1 MSLGNVL
8 YIEDEA
14 ALAEIIRE
22 SLEAKGF
29 TVKYASTLS
38 SASLLLRESQPD
50 IIVVDVMLPDGD
62 GFEWVASLRKSNI
75 CVPVIFLTS
84 RSQSSDVVKGFELG
98 GNDYVKKP
106 FSIAELVVRMQAL
119 LKGSLTQ
126 APAIVQE
133 MVTRKI
139 GKSTFIYPAGELQ
152 TGGNKIQL
160 TSREADLLE
169 LLILHRNQPINRHEV
184 LQKLWGNTDYFSGR
198 SLDVFISRLRK
209 YFSADASVKII
220 NVRGIGYKLVY

>member
-1 MSLGNVL
+1 MSLGKIL

-29 TVKYASTLS
+29 IVTHAATLS
-38 SASLLLRESQPD
+38 IASCLLPESSPD
-50 IIVVDVMLPDGD
+50 IIVIDVMLPDGD
-62 GFEWVASLRKSNI
+62 GFEWVSSLRKGGVDI
-75 CVPVIFLTS
+75 PVIFLTS

-119 LKGSLTQ
+119 LKKSFPQRSGWS
-126 APAIVQE
+126 QE
-133 MVTRKI
+133 MITFKI
-139 GKSTFIYPAGELQ
+139 GKSTFSYPAGELLVE
-152 TGGNKIQL
+152 GKKIQL
-160 TSREADLLE
+160 TSREADLLN
-169 LLILHRNQPINRHEV
+169 LLHLHRNQPVNRNEM
-184 LQKLWGNTDYFSGR
+184 LQKLWGNVDYFSGR

-209 YFSADASVKII
+209 YLSPDASVKII

>member
-1 MSLGNVL
+1 MSLGKIL

-29 TVKYASTLS
+29 LVSYAAKLS
-38 SASLLLRESQPD
+38 SASFLLRESLPD

-62 GFEWVASLRKSNI
+62 GFEWVASLRKRGVN
-75 CVPVIFLTS
+75 VPVIFLTS
-84 RSQSSDVVKGFELG
+84 RSQTSDVVKGFELG

-106 FSIAELVVRMQAL
+106 FSIAELVVRIQAL
-119 LKGSLTQ
+119 LKKQ
-126 APAIVQE
+126 APPATANVQE

-139 GKSTFIYPAGELQ
+139 GKLTFIYPAGELE
-152 TGGNKIQL
+152 TGANKIQL
-160 TSREADLLE
+160 TSREADLLD
-169 LLILHRNQPINRHEV
+169 LLLLHRNRPINREEM
-184 LQKLWGNTDYFSGR
+184 LQKLWGSTDYFSGR

-209 YFSADASVKII
+209 YLSADACVKII
-220 NVRGIGYKLVY
+220 NVRGVGYKLVY